1 MEAQSMADSG
11 GNNSGMQFVE
21 DLTFILR
28 ILKSILWV
36 LQDRIDDEQLKRF
49 KQESNMGQTC
59 ILVKSFRQYCGG
71 QI

>member
-1 MEAQSMADSG
+1 MADSG

-36 LQDRIDDEQLKRF
+36 LKDSIDDE
-49 KQESNMGQTC
+49 
-59 ILVKSFRQYCGG
+59 
-71 QI
+71 